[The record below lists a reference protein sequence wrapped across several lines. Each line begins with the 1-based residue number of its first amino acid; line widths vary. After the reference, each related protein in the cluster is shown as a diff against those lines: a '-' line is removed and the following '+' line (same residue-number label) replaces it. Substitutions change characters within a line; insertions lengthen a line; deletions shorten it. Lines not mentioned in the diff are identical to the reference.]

1 MNALLRLFHSIF
13 DPLWKPLV
21 KLWGSEPIRILY
33 VVAVGLQAFATLSTG
48 GQPLQAVIQGVF
60 IAILGEFQRQNVYAS
75 DTTQAIANAATFQ
88 SPGTVVDIGNPPEG
102 NGG

>member
-1 MNALLRLFHSIF
+1 MDALLRMFHAVV
-13 DPLWKPLV
+13 DPLWNPLV

-60 IAILGEFQRQNVYAS
+60 IAILGEFQRQNVYAA
-75 DTTQAIANAATFQ
+75 DTVQSIANNAT
-88 SPGTVVDIGNPPEG
+88 SLLPGTVVDIGTPPS
-102 NGG
+102 GG